1 MIMVTIQCFKVYDIV
16 LMITNG
22 GPGTKT
28 QVLVFYIYNVAFN
41 NWDLGYASAISMVLF
56 VLVLVVTLVMFRR
69 ERTMSN

>member
-1 MIMVTIQCFKVYDIV
+1 
-16 LMITNG
+16 
-22 GPGTKT
+22 
-28 QVLVFYIYNVAFN
+28 VLVFYIYNVAFN